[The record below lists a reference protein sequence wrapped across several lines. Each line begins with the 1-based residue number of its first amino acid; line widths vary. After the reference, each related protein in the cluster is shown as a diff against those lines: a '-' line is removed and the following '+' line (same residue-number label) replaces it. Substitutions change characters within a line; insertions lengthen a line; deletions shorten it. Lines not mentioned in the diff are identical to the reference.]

1 MTNKELIEFVFYH
14 EKDIKQAVFEKREDG
29 CLPKTGGSGSG
40 HCRVSD
46 PTAQNAIRKAGHC
59 RVSDPTA
66 QNAIRKA
73 LEVPAV
79 IIEYGAKTCG
89 RRNSI
94 TLRHPEKWL
103 KVIQYTRDYF
113 NGTASGALFK
123 MRYSECLT
131 REEIICKI
139 KIRKSQYHAMI
150 ANVMRFAEGA
160 ATGLGLIV
168 VGR

>member
-14 EKDIKQAVFEKREDG
+14 EQDIKRAVFEKREDG
-29 CLPKTGGSGSG
+29 CLPKTGGGGSG
-40 HCRVSD
+40 HCFTNDR
-46 PTAQNAIRKAGHC
+46 TAQEAIR
-59 RVSDPTA
+59 RILD
-66 QNAIRKA
+66 
-73 LEVPAV
+73 VPV
-79 IIEYGAKTCG
+79 VVIEYGAKTCG

-113 NGTASGALFK
+113 NGTASGALLK

>member
-14 EKDIKQAVFEKREDG
+14 EQDIKRAVFEKREDG

-40 HCRVSD
+40 HCFTNDR
-46 PTAQNAIRKAGHC
+46 TAQEAIR
-59 RVSDPTA
+59 RILD
-66 QNAIRKA
+66 
-73 LEVPAV
+73 VPAV
-79 IIEYGAKTCG
+79 VIEYGAKTCG

-103 KVIQYTRDYF
+103 KVVQYTREYF
-113 NGTASGALFK
+113 TGTASGALFK

>member
-14 EKDIKQAVFEKREDG
+14 EQDIKRAVFEKREDG
-29 CLPKTGGSGSG
+29 CLPKTGGGGS
-40 HCRVSD
+40 
-46 PTAQNAIRKAGHC
+46 GHC

-79 IIEYGAKTCG
+79 IIEHGPKTCG

-103 KVIQYTRDYF
+103 QTVSGVKQILNGRPAGTLLKLRYKDNLTAREICEAMHVNKVRYY
-113 NGTASGALFK
+113 ALK
-123 MRYSECLT
+123 AYILL
-131 REEIICKI
+131 
-139 KIRKSQYHAMI
+139 A
-150 ANVMRFAEGA
+150 AEAYA
-160 ATGLGLIV
+160 AGLGLLNTKH
-168 VGR
+168 

>member
-1 MTNKELIEFVFYH
+1 MNNKELIEFVFYH
-14 EKDIKQAVFEKREDG
+14 EQDIKRAVFEKREDG
-29 CLPKTGGSGSG
+29 CLPKTGGGGS
-40 HCRVSD
+40 
-46 PTAQNAIRKAGHC
+46 GHC

>member
-1 MTNKELIEFVFYH
+1 MNNKELIEFVFYH
-14 EKDIKQAVFEKREDG
+14 EQDIKRAVFEKREDG
-29 CLPKTGGSGSG
+29 CLPKTGGSGS
-40 HCRVSD
+40 
-46 PTAQNAIRKAGHC
+46 GHC

>member
-14 EKDIKQAVFEKREDG
+14 EQDIKRAVFEKREDG

-40 HCRVSD
+40 HCFTNDR
-46 PTAQNAIRKAGHC
+46 TAQEAIR
-59 RVSDPTA
+59 RILD
-66 QNAIRKA
+66 
-73 LEVPAV
+73 VPAV
-79 IIEYGAKTCG
+79 VIEYGAKTCG

>member
-14 EKDIKQAVFEKREDG
+14 EQDIKRAVFEKREDG
-29 CLPKTGGSGSG
+29 CLPKTGGSGS
-40 HCRVSD
+40 
-46 PTAQNAIRKAGHC
+46 GHC

>member
-14 EKDIKQAVFEKREDG
+14 EKEIKQAVFERREDG
-29 CLPKTGGSGSG
+29 CLPKTGGGGSG
-40 HCRVSD
+40 HCFTNDR
-46 PTAQNAIRKAGHC
+46 TAQEAIR
-59 RVSDPTA
+59 RILD
-66 QNAIRKA
+66 
-73 LEVPAV
+73 VPAV
-79 IIEYGAKTCG
+79 VIEYGAKTCG

-103 KVIQYTRDYF
+103 KVVQYTREYF

-150 ANVMRFAEGA
+150 ANIMRFAEGA

>member
-14 EKDIKQAVFEKREDG
+14 EKEIKRAVFEKREDG
-29 CLPKTGGSGSG
+29 CLPKTGGGGS
-40 HCRVSD
+40 
-46 PTAQNAIRKAGHC
+46 GHC

-103 KVIQYTRDYF
+103 KVVQYTRDYF

-123 MRYSECLT
+123 MRYAECLT
-131 REEIICKI
+131 RQEICEALKI
-139 KIRKSQYHAMI
+139 NKPRFFSLTGKIIK
-150 ANVMRFAEGA
+150 FTEGLA
-160 ATGLGLIV
+160 IGFGILKINN
-168 VGR
+168 

>member
-14 EKDIKQAVFEKREDG
+14 EKDIKQAVFERREDG

-46 PTAQNAIRKAGHC
+46 PTAQNAIRKA
-59 RVSDPTA
+59 
-66 QNAIRKA
+66 

-79 IIEYGAKTCG
+79 IIEHGPKTCG

-94 TLRHPEKWL
+94 TLRYPEKWL
-103 KVIQYTRDYF
+103 KVVQYTREYF

-123 MRYSECLT
+123 MRYSDCLT

-139 KIRKSQYHAMI
+139 KIRKSQYHAMVAGI
-150 ANVMRFAEGA
+150 IKFAEGVA
-160 ATGLGLIV
+160 VCEGLIHS
-168 VGR
+168 RY

>member
-1 MTNKELIEFVFYH
+1 MNNKELIEFVFYH
-14 EKDIKQAVFEKREDG
+14 EKEIKQAVFERREDG
-29 CLPKTGGSGSG
+29 CLPKTGGSGS
-40 HCRVSD
+40 
-46 PTAQNAIRKAGHC
+46 GHC

-150 ANVMRFAEGA
+150 ANVMRFAEGT

>member
-14 EKDIKQAVFEKREDG
+14 EKEIKQAVFEKREDG
-29 CLPKTGGSGSG
+29 CLPKTGGGGS
-40 HCRVSD
+40 
-46 PTAQNAIRKAGHC
+46 GHC

-79 IIEYGAKTCG
+79 MIEYGAKTCG
-89 RRNSI
+89 RRNSL

-123 MRYSECLT
+123 MRYAECLT
-131 REEIICKI
+131 RQEICEALKI
-139 KIRKSQYHAMI
+139 NKPRFFSLTGKIIK
-150 ANVMRFAEGA
+150 FTEGLA
-160 ATGLGLIV
+160 IGFGILKINN
-168 VGR
+168 

>member
-29 CLPKTGGSGSG
+29 CLPKTGGGGS
-40 HCRVSD
+40 
-46 PTAQNAIRKAGHC
+46 GHC

>member
-14 EKDIKQAVFEKREDG
+14 EQDIKRAVFEKREDG
-29 CLPKTGGSGSG
+29 CLPKTGGGGSG
-40 HCRVSD
+40 HCFTNDR
-46 PTAQNAIRKAGHC
+46 TAQEAIR
-59 RVSDPTA
+59 RILD
-66 QNAIRKA
+66 
-73 LEVPAV
+73 VPAV
-79 IIEYGAKTCG
+79 VIEYGAKTCG

>member
-1 MTNKELIEFVFYH
+1 MNNKELIEFVFYH
-14 EKDIKQAVFEKREDG
+14 EQDIKRAVFEKREDG
-29 CLPKTGGSGSG
+29 CLPKTGGGGS
-40 HCRVSD
+40 
-46 PTAQNAIRKAGHC
+46 GHC

-79 IIEYGAKTCG
+79 MIEYGAKTCG

>member
-14 EKDIKQAVFEKREDG
+14 EQDIKRAVFEKREDG
-29 CLPKTGGSGSG
+29 CLPKTGGGGSG
-40 HCRVSD
+40 HCFTNDR
-46 PTAQNAIRKAGHC
+46 TAQEAIR
-59 RVSDPTA
+59 RILD
-66 QNAIRKA
+66 
-73 LEVPAV
+73 VPAV
-79 IIEYGAKTCG
+79 VIEYGAKTCG

-113 NGTASGALFK
+113 NGTASGALLK
-123 MRYSECLT
+123 MT

>member
-14 EKDIKQAVFEKREDG
+14 EQDIKRAVFEKREDG
-29 CLPKTGGSGSG
+29 CLPKTGGGESG
-40 HCRVSD
+40 HCFTNDR
-46 PTAQNAIRKAGHC
+46 TAQEAIR
-59 RVSDPTA
+59 RILD
-66 QNAIRKA
+66 
-73 LEVPAV
+73 VPAV
-79 IIEYGAKTCG
+79 VIEYGAKTCG

-103 KVIQYTRDYF
+103 KVVQYTREYF

>member
-1 MTNKELIEFVFYH
+1 MNNKELIEFVFYH
-14 EKDIKQAVFEKREDG
+14 EKEIKQAVFEKREDG
-29 CLPKTGGSGSG
+29 CLPKTGGGGS
-40 HCRVSD
+40 
-46 PTAQNAIRKAGHC
+46 GHC